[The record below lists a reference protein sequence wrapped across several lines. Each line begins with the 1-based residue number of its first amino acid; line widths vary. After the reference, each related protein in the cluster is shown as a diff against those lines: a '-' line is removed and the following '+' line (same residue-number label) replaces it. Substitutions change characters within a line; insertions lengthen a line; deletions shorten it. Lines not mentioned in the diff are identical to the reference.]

1 VPGKCHCEFRLLN
14 DIFDQLFIKFKNF
27 SKLIVYFSIL
37 SIILAALGLYAMASF
52 TTRQRTKEIGIR
64 KVVGA
69 PVSKVLLLLL
79 KEFIKILT
87 IANLIAWPAAFLLM
101 TNLLQNFAFRIDIRL
116 WMFLAAG
123 VTVFIVAAAAVSYQ
137 TIKVAFTN
145 PVNALRY
152 E

>member
-1 VPGKCHCEFRLLN
+1 
-14 DIFDQLFIKFKNF
+14 
-27 SKLIVYFSIL
+27 
-37 SIILAALGLYAMASF
+37 MASF
-52 TTRQRTKEIGIR
+52 TTRRRTKEIGIR

-69 PVSKVLLLLL
+69 SVSKVLLLLL
-79 KEFIKILT
+79 KEFIKILA
-87 IANLIAWPAAFLLM
+87 IANLIAWPVAFLLM
-101 TNLLQNFAFRIDIRL
+101 TNLLQNFAFRVDIRL